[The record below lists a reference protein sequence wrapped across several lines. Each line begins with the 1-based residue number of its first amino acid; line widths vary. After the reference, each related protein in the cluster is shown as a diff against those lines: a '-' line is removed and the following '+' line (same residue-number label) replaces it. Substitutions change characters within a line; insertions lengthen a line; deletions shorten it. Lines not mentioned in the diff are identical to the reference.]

1 MQFPLEVH
9 ENLNKVLLQFT
20 ELSRR
25 RLLKTGNDQ
34 DNKRITGL
42 SARAKFA
49 LRDLEGMRSEES
61 PDLRVSHN
69 VCISL
74 DLSFFAEPRNYPSVP
89 LSR

>member
-42 SARAKFA
+42 SAHAEKREISNKQFQ
-49 LRDLEGMRSEES
+49 
-61 PDLRVSHN
+61 RVSRT
-69 VCISL
+69 IWIGKTKM
-74 DLSFFAEPRNYPSVP
+74 
-89 LSR
+89 